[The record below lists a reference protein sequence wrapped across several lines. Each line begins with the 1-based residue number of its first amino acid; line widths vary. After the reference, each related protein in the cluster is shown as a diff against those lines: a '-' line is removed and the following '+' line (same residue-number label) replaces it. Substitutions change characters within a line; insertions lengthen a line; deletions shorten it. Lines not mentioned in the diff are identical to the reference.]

1 MDIAGEIGHVRG
13 HQHGHRQLVVSGLH
27 SAFSLIR
34 TGGDTIDANEDGS
47 GHKFSIVMIEIA
59 PGRADIRGLF

>member
-1 MDIAGEIGHVRG
+1 MSGVISTVIDSWLFPGCIA
-13 HQHGHRQLVVSGLH
+13 LFLSSGR
-27 SAFSLIR
+27 A
-34 TGGDTIDANEDGS
+34 GDTIDANEDGS